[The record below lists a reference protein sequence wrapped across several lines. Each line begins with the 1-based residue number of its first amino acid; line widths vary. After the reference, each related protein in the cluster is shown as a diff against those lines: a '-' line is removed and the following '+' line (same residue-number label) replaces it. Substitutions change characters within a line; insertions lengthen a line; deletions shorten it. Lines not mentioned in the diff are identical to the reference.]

1 MTKETNGFC
10 KSSTS
15 HLSPEE
21 IRFAE
26 KCARW
31 MGGIGGFIVLMASF
45 FIIGEAYSAEPSLWQ
60 LQATATDWDGRV
72 DNLGSFT
79 TRGECVFAMGAQVR
93 YAIAEQGWEFMMY
106 SDDAN
111 EDGSNMALALLT
123 NVGSEEVGAFS
134 CTPEVI

>member
-1 MTKETNGFC
+1 MTKETSND
-10 KSSTS
+10 
-15 HLSPEE
+15 LSPEE

-31 MGGIGGFIVLMASF
+31 GGGLGGFVVLMVSLLV
-45 FIIGEAYSAEPSLWQ
+45 IGEAYSAEPEPSLWQ
-60 LQATATDWDGRV
+60 LKATVTDWDGRV
-72 DNLGSFT
+72 DTLGSFE

-123 NVGSEEVGAFS
+123 NVGSDEVGAFS
-134 CTPEVI
+134 CTAEVI